1 MDTTPIVERLRQIR
15 SSLKHLHE
23 LQNVS
28 RDDFVSNYLVSST
41 VERQFEVAIQAATDI
56 AQIILAEL
64 GETVPRNYADVFTL
78 LGQLGICSF
87 ELTGR
92 LVHMARFRN
101 ILVHLYLD
109 VDPDQVYEALQNS
122 LPDLEEY
129 SRCTA
134 EFVQKQSDWEM
145 KSSGK

>member
-1 MDTTPIVERLRQIR
+1 M
-15 SSLKHLHE
+15 
-23 LQNVS
+23 
-28 RDDFVSNYLVSST
+28 
-41 VERQFEVAIQAATDI
+41 AIQAATDI

-78 LGQLGICSF
+78 LGQLGVCSSD
-87 ELTGR
+87 LTRR

-109 VDPDQVYEALQNS
+109 VDPDKVYDALQVS

-129 SRCTA
+129 AQCIAR
-134 EFVQKQSDWEM
+134 FVQEHESRETQPSEP
-145 KSSGK
+145 